1 MSRPVVRRILKV
13 LALVLIGVIVGV
25 PTALSTFE
33 HSSRDVV
40 IGAHDAT
47 VQPTFDGFAT
57 LDFGPVLP
65 RMRVASDQPFGLG
78 VAIDLGDS
86 QVSNLDQLTA
96 QDALIASQPQGEIAK
111 ISSTIVGMAEAAA
124 LRGLGAGVLAV
135 IGVIL
140 AWRAVG
146 SDRRAAIRSRAVA
159 PTRRQVISSV
169 AVGATALASVGLLA
183 VPEISRSPAEM
194 NTWTKLKF
202 VVPDLPRDKVLD
214 KVEVSQGAAS
224 RTGQAL
230 LESAVTTY
238 RASVAF
244 YGKLAETARTVAVRQ
259 PEEGEK
265 TALVVTDRHD
275 NIGMDKA
282 TRAVADQAKAKMLI
296 DLGDDTSN
304 GGNWEDFSI
313 NSLAKAFKGFT
324 VVAVAGNH
332 DTGPFIRK
340 TMSKAGFHVL
350 ADKAETIDGI
360 RFLGSSD
367 PRASG
372 LTAGY
377 SGNESDTITAIRQQ
391 DDRLEAEACKAG
403 DVSVVLAH
411 SPSGSKKTAASG
423 CADLVLNG
431 HLHRQ
436 VGPSVITGANGRRTE
451 TLTTGTTGGAVFAFA
466 LGSKLRRPAQVT
478 IVTFKDG
485 RPVGLQPVDFAT
497 GGEVTAQAFTP
508 ITVSPR

>member
-1 MSRPVVRRILKV
+1 MRRPLTRTILKV
-13 LALVLIGVIVGV
+13 LALVLIALAVAL
-25 PTALSTFE
+25 PTAVSTFK

-40 IGAHDAT
+40 IGAHNAT
-47 VQPTFDGFAT
+47 VQPSFDGFAT

-65 RMRVASDQPFGLG
+65 RMRVPSEQPFNLG
-78 VAIDLGDS
+78 VMIDLGDS
-86 QVSNLDQLTA
+86 EVTNLDELTSR
-96 QDALIASQPQGEIAK
+96 DALIASQPQGEIAK
-111 ISSTIVGMAEAAA
+111 VTDTVVDMAEAAA
-124 LRGLGAGVLAV
+124 LRGLGAGVLA
-135 IGVIL
+135 ILGVVL
-140 AWRAVG
+140 AWKAVG
-146 SDRRAAIRSRAVA
+146 PDRRAALRTRAST
-159 PTRRQVISSV
+159 PTRRQVVATV
-169 AVGATALASVGLLA
+169 AVGATGLASLGLLT
-183 VPEISRSPAEM
+183 VPELTRSPADL
-194 NTWTKLKF
+194 NQWTKLRF
-202 VVPDLPRDKVLD
+202 VVPGLPKDKVLD
-214 KVEVSQGAAS
+214 TVQVSQGAAS

-238 RASVAF
+238 RASVDF
-244 YGKLAETARTVAVRQ
+244 YGKLAETAGNVVVRTPQ
-259 PEEGEK
+259 EGET

-275 NIGMDKA
+275 NIGMDQAARVVADRAKA
-282 TRAVADQAKAKMLI
+282 TMLF

-304 GGNWEDFSI
+304 GGKWEDFSI

-332 DTGPFIRK
+332 DQGPFIREA
-340 TMSKAGFHVL
+340 MRKAGFLVL
-350 ADKAETIDGI
+350 ADKAETINGI
-360 RFLGSSD
+360 RFIGSSD

-377 SGNESDTITAIRQQ
+377 SGNESDSISAIQRQ
-391 DDRLEAEACKAG
+391 DNRLLAETCKDG
-403 DVSVVLAH
+403 QVNVVLAH

-436 VGPSVITGANGRRTE
+436 VGPSLITGANGRQTT

-485 RPVGLQPVDFAT
+485 KPIGLQPVDFAT
-497 GGEVTAQAFTP
+497 GGEVTAQEFTP
-508 ITVSPR
+508 ITVSAR

>member
-1 MSRPVVRRILKV
+1 MRRAAKV
-13 LALVLIGVIVGV
+13 LALVLVALFVGV

-33 HSSRDVV
+33 HSSRAVV
-40 IGAHDAT
+40 IGAHNAM
-47 VQPTFDGFAT
+47 VQPTFDGFGT

-65 RMRVASDQPFGLG
+65 RMRIPSDQPLGLG

-86 QVSNLDQLTA
+86 QVTNLDELTSR
-96 QDALIASQPQGEIAK
+96 DALIASQPQGEIAK
-111 ISSTIVGMAEAAA
+111 VEATVVDMGEAAA
-124 LRGLGAGVLAV
+124 LRGLGAGIIAVLAV
-135 IGVIL
+135 VL
-140 AWRAVG
+140 AWTAVG
-146 SDRRAAIRSRAVA
+146 AERRAAIRSRASA
-159 PTRRQVISSV
+159 PTRRQIVATI
-169 AVGATALASVGLLA
+169 AVGATGIASLGLLT
-183 VPEISRSPAEM
+183 VPELSHRPADM
-194 NTWTKLKF
+194 NGWTKLRF
-202 VVPDLPRDKVLD
+202 VIPTLPNDQVLD

-244 YGKLAETARTVAVRQ
+244 YGKLAQTAKTVPVRV
-259 PEEGEK
+259 PEEGET

-282 TRAVADQAKAKMLI
+282 ARAVADQAKATMLI

-313 NSLAKAFKGFT
+313 NSLAKAFKGFP

-332 DTGPFIRK
+332 DQGPFIRE

-350 ADKAETIDGI
+350 TGKPETIESI

-377 SGNESDTITAIRQQ
+377 SGNESDSIKAIHEQ
-391 DDRLEAEACKAG
+391 DSKLLAAACKAG
-403 DVSVVLAH
+403 DISVVLAH
-411 SPSGSKKTAASG
+411 SPSASKRTAASG
-423 CADLVLNG
+423 CVDLVLNG

-436 VGPSVITGANGRRTE
+436 VGPTVVNGSNGRKTVA
-451 TLTTGTTGGAVFAFA
+451 LTTGTTGGAVFAFA

-478 IVTFKDG
+478 VVTFKDG
-485 RPVGLQPVDFAT
+485 APVGLQPVDFST
-497 GGEVTAQAFTP
+497 GGEVTAQAYTP